1 MGISRYRYLHYDV
14 FTERRFGGNQL
25 AVFPEAAGLSGAM
38 MQQIAKEIG
47 FAETTFVFPA
57 ESADTNIRMRIFTP
71 AIEMPMAGH
80 PVVGSTFA
88 LGRERRIPAGT
99 DRWVFGLNVG
109 PLPVDI
115 DWQGP
120 ATSPTMSFVRMTQ
133 ALPQFGST
141 FDAVDVA
148 GALALPISAIH
159 STNLPIQQVSCG
171 VPFVMVPVA
180 TRADVDAAT
189 PDPRAFDALARKIAQ
204 PHFSVYLFSTAPA
217 QVGHNDAR
225 AASANNT
232 ATVYTRMFAPGMG
245 VYEDPATGS
254 ASGPLG
260 CYLVKHSVI
269 PEQQAGSIVNLQG
282 VKLGRPSWIH
292 IAIDVAAGQISRVR
306 VGGTSVF
313 VAEGAMEVED

>member
-14 FTERRFGGNQL
+14 FTDQRFGGNQL
-25 AVFPEAAGLSGAM
+25 AVFPEAAGLSAAM

-99 DRWVFGLNVG
+99 NRWVFGLNVG

-115 DWQGP
+115 EWHGP
-120 ATSPTMSFVRMTQ
+120 TMSPTISFVRMTQ
-133 ALPQFGST
+133 RLPEFGST
-141 FDAVDVA
+141 FDAIDVA
-148 GALALPISAIH
+148 AALGLPTSTIRA
-159 STNLPIQQVSCG
+159 TNLPIQQVSCG

-189 PDPRAFDALARKIAQ
+189 PDPRAFDALARKAAQ

-217 QVGHNDAR
+217 PVGHNDSR
-225 AASANNT
+225 AVSGNHT

-269 PEQQAGSIVNLQG
+269 PVQEAGSILNLQG

-292 IAIDVAAGQISRVR
+292 IAIDVAAGNVSRVR